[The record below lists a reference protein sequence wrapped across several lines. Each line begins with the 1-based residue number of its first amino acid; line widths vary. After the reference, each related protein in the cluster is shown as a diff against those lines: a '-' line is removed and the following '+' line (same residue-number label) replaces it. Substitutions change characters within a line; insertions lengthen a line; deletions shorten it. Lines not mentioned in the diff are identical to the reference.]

1 MARELNPELFGEVK
15 KETTQNNNPAWPP
28 ASALKPKPSAETQ
41 WAEALHQID
50 LLKRKLQDYESKLE
64 MTNTR
69 LTELVQATRSRLER
83 MGTHTQRLES
93 MARDSLKDI
102 QEKYAGLALKVNE
115 RRVSDVKV
123 QELVDRHQQMVHN
136 FEMRMQQLQKVTSE
150 QELQLMNAKSAMQEA
165 QREIAR
171 STKGRF

>member
-15 KETTQNNNPAWPP
+15 KETTQNNPVWQP
-28 ASALKPKPSAETQ
+28 ASIAKPKPSTETQ
-41 WAEALHQID
+41 WAEALHQIE
-50 LLKRKLQDYESKLE
+50 LVKRKQQDFESKLE

-93 MARDSLKDI
+93 MVRDGLKDL
-102 QEKYAGLALKVNE
+102 QEKWLGLSNKMNE

-123 QELVDRHQQMVHN
+123 
-136 FEMRMQQLQKVTSE
+136 
-150 QELQLMNAKSAMQEA
+150 
-165 QREIAR
+165 
-171 STKGRF
+171 

>member
-15 KETTQNNNPAWPP
+15 KETTQNNPSWPP
-28 ASALKPKPSAETQ
+28 ASALKTKPSAETQ

-50 LLKRKLQDYESKLE
+50 LVKRKMQDFESKLE

-83 MGTHTQRLES
+83 MGTHSQRLES
-93 MARDSLKDI
+93 IVRDGLKDL
-102 QEKYAGLALKVNE
+102 QEKHLGLSGKVSE
-115 RRVSDVKV
+115 RRLSDSKV
-123 QELVDRHQQMVHN
+123 QELVDRHHQVIQN
-136 FEMRMQQLQKVTSE
+136 FEMKMQQMQKIMSE

-171 STKGRF
+171 SVKGPRF

>member
-15 KETTQNNNPAWPP
+15 KETTQNNPSWPP
-28 ASALKPKPSAETQ
+28 ASTLKAKPSAETQ

-50 LLKRKLQDYESKLE
+50 LVKRKMQDFESKLE

-83 MGTHTQRLES
+83 MGTHSQRLEAL
-93 MARDSLKDI
+93 MRDGLKDL
-102 QEKYAGLALKVNE
+102 QEKHIGLSSKMND
-115 RRVSDVKV
+115 RRLSDSKV
-123 QELVDRHQQMVHN
+123 QELVDRHHQVIQGFEMKMQQM
-136 FEMRMQQLQKVTSE
+136 QKVMSE

-171 STKGRF
+171 SAKLPRF